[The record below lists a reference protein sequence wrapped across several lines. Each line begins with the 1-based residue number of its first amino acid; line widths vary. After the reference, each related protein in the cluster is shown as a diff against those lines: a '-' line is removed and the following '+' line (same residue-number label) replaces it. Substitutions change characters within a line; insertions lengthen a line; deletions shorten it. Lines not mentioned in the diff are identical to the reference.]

1 MNSTLP
7 LPFSLCYSLLTQDFA
22 RGTVALHALL
32 EQITFETL
40 HSELAAKMHFA
51 SSSFARTRLAPS
63 SVRAF
68 SK

>member
-1 MNSTLP
+1 MKIEAPRARMNESLP
-7 LPFSLCYSLLTQDFA
+7 HRNRLDQGLLRQCN
-22 RGTVALHALL
+22 
-32 EQITFETL
+32 FETL

-51 SSSFARTRLAPS
+51 YSSFARTRLPPS

>member
-1 MNSTLP
+1 MV
-7 LPFSLCYSLLTQDFA
+7 A
-22 RGTVALHALL
+22 RGAVALHTLI
-32 EQITFETL
+32 EPINFETL

-51 SSSFARTRLAPS
+51 YSSFARTRLAPS